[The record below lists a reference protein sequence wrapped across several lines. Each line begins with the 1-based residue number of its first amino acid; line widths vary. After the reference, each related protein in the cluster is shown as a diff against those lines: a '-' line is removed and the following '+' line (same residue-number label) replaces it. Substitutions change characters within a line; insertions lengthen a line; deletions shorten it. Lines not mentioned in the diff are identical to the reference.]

1 LYLPIVGL
9 LGMIGVILKRELDRI
24 PKRLALTLIIVILVL
39 FSLRTI
45 ARNFDWRNE
54 LSLFSHDAKRTI
66 SFDLENNLG
75 VALFRSG
82 KIQEAEKHF
91 KKSTELAPYWWV
103 NWNNLGV
110 IYERKGRL
118 AEAEKLYKKAIDQG
132 EYYLAYENYVGVL
145 IKEKKLKEAKE
156 FLEKE
161 ALIKL
166 PNNEKLKM
174 FYHYLLQN

>member
-1 LYLPIVGL
+1 
-9 LGMIGVILKRELDRI
+9 M
-24 PKRLALTLIIVILVL
+24 
-39 FSLRTI
+39 
-45 ARNFDWRNE
+45 
-54 LSLFSHDAKRTI
+54 
-66 SFDLENNLG
+66 
-75 VALFRSG
+75 
-82 KIQEAEKHF
+82 
-91 KKSTELAPYWWV
+91 
-103 NWNNLGV
+103 
-110 IYERKGRL
+110 

-161 ALIKL
+161 GLIKL